1 MKYRFPEE
9 FVNRVREANDLAE
22 IASEYMTLKKSGDR
36 YLGLC
41 PFHRRIRQQH
51 FGRYSLPLFGCGA
64 GGNVITFI
72 MNIENLFRMR

>member
-41 PFHRRIRQQH
+41 PFHRRIRH
-51 FGRYSLPLFGCGA
+51 LL
-64 GGNVITFI
+64 TFRPI
-72 MNIENLFRMR
+72 SSFTTVSVAVPAEM